1 MAIHDDAII
10 DKGVLEFFQTPMSFF
25 SNYELTNALKSYILS
40 KNTKG
45 IESNCTPDLKHNL
58 IESNF
63 NFFDED
69 ELVVQQTA
77 KWIKKCLKEVIN
89 TVQSEKVDYSI
100 RFTESWYHITK
111 TNGMHEPH
119 THLGCS
125 WCGIY
130 YVQSGDEGSGE
141 TVFRSPIESTYI
153 DRGNLYLDDRRT
165 IRLIPKDGY
174 LVIFPSYLIHHQA
187 LYKGDK
193 DRIVVAFN
201 STIN

>member
-1 MAIHDDAII
+1 MNSFITKSSGTWGKADKDLAKQVKGEEVEKRKNAKEMIGQVREKLGKDAHAG
-10 DKGVLEFFQTPMSFF
+10 DYVKDFFYESFMHMLHEGLP
-25 SNYELTNALKSYILS
+25 STGYWRPRKEM
-40 KNTKG
+40 
-45 IESNCTPDLKHNL
+45 
-58 IESNF
+58 
-63 NFFDED
+63 
-69 ELVVQQTA
+69 
-77 KWIKKCLKEVIN
+77 KCIMH
-89 TVQSEKVDYSI
+89 
-100 RFTESWYHITK
+100 ESWYHITK

-153 DRGNLYLDDRRT
+153 DRGNSYLDDRRT

-193 DRIVVAFN
+193 DRIVVAFI